1 MWSLAILSEQE
12 RLLMHSLRL
21 RAVFMAIGILATA
34 CVQKTEPPDNRVVSQ
49 SQLDDILVQHP
60 MFSGS
65 VIVAQN
71 GQITAC
77 AHTGFANRESGLM
90 NNAETLH
97 SVASVGKM
105 FTAVAIVQLFEAKR
119 LGFATPVSKI
129 IPEFAGRINDSVT
142 VDHLLHHTSGLEQI
156 ADVDDAT
163 LDALKDNADY
173 FELVISTGI
182 GSKGPAEFEYNNSNF
197 QILGEIVERISHQSY
212 NSYIREYIADPAGMT
227 GPIFTR
233 KDRSGNLP
241 LAENYLAV
249 DFETWW
255 NSEESIVASDVDEF
269 VHTAPAATP
278 SAGGG
283 SYATALDMILFAT
296 ALRDGT
302 LISVKSFNEMCSLG
316 SGEGAPVRGYGRGCS
331 FDVGEQGARVGHTG
345 SSAGIQARFFIYR
358 EQGLDV
364 VVLSN
369 HDEQAAPVFGAIDK
383 LIRGR

>member
-1 MWSLAILSEQE
+1 
-12 RLLMHSLRL
+12 MHSLKL
-21 RAVFMAIGILATA
+21 PVVFMAIVILAMA
-34 CVQKTEPPDNRVVSQ
+34 CAQKAEPPDIRVVSQ
-49 SQLDDILVQHP
+49 SRLDDLLVRHP

-71 GQITAC
+71 GKITAS

-105 FTAVAIVQLFEAKR
+105 FTAVAIVQLVEAKR
-119 LGFATPVSKI
+119 LGFDTPVSKI
-129 IPEFAGRINDSVT
+129 IPELAGRINDSVT

-173 FELVISTGI
+173 YELVISTGI
-182 GSKGPAEFEYNNSNF
+182 RSKGPAEFAYNNSNF
-197 QILGEIVERISHQSY
+197 QVLGEIVERISGQSY
-212 NSYIREYIADPAGMT
+212 ESYIREYIADPAGMT

-233 KDRSGNLP
+233 SDRSGNLP
-241 LAENYLAV
+241 LAEHYMAV

-255 NSEESIVASDVDEF
+255 NSEESIVASSVDEF

-283 SYATALDMILFAT
+283 SYATALDMIRFAT
-296 ALRDGT
+296 DLRDGT
-302 LISVKSFNEMCSLG
+302 LISAKSFNEMCSLG
-316 SGEGAPVRGYGRGCS
+316 SGVGALTRGYGRGCS
-331 FDVGEQGARVGHTG
+331 IDVAEQGTRVGHTG

-369 HDEQAAPVFGAIDK
+369 HDEQAAPVFDAIDS

>member
-1 MWSLAILSEQE
+1 VQSLKLPV
-12 RLLMHSLRL
+12 
-21 RAVFMAIGILATA
+21 VFMAVVILAMA
-34 CVQKTEPPDNRVVSQ
+34 CAQKAEPPDNRVVSQ
-49 SQLDDILVQHP
+49 SRLDDLLVRHP
-60 MFSGS
+60 MFSGR

-71 GQITAC
+71 GKITAS

-105 FTAVAIVQLFEAKR
+105 FTAVAIVQLVEAKR
-119 LGFATPVSKI
+119 LGFDTPVGKI
-129 IPEFAGRINDSVT
+129 IPELAGRIDDSVT

-182 GSKGPAEFEYNNSNF
+182 GSKGPAEFAYNNSNF
-197 QILGEIVERISHQSY
+197 QVLGEIVERISGQSY
-212 NSYIREYIADPAGMT
+212 ESYIREYIADPAGMT

-233 KDRSGNLP
+233 RDRSGNLP
-241 LAENYLAV
+241 LAEHYMAV

-255 NSEESIVASDVDEF
+255 KSEESIIASSVDEF

-283 SYATALDMILFAT
+283 SYATVLDMIRFAT
-296 ALRDGT
+296 ALRRGT

-316 SGEGAPVRGYGRGCS
+316 SGVGTPTRGYGRGCS
-331 FDVGEQGARVGHTG
+331 IDVAEQGTRVGHTG

-369 HDEQAAPVFGAIDK
+369 HDEQAAPVFDAIDS